1 MSSKYSDDLRAF
13 VFQEYDAG
21 TKTSKIF
28 EMVMAEWPDCGMVS
42 DKSIAM
48 MIGSRKQLLTHGR
61 SPRAH
66 RPPIT
71 LAGPEWSWPEEA
83 A

>member
-13 VFQEYDAG
+13 VFQEHDAG
-21 TKTSKIF
+21 KKARHIF
-28 EMVMAEWPDCGMVS
+28 EQVMVKWPDCGMRSSHSVR
-42 DKSIAM
+42 M
-48 MIGSRKQLLTHGR
+48 MIGTRKQFMFSQG
-61 SPRAH
+61 PRAEAA
-66 RPPIT
+66 PIT